1 MLSIL
6 RTRAGLLTLLGA
18 LLVAVAAVLIW
29 GYLTPTEPLAEADAG
44 PGLSL
49 ELATAHASHLVG
61 QQATFYKSPSCGCC
75 DVYAETLE
83 ASGVQVTVISDT
95 NRMYDAKRRF
105 GVPAAAASCHTFT
118 LGGYVIEGH
127 VPMEA
132 LEALLAERPA
142 IDGIVLPG
150 MPIGTPGMPGVKTA
164 PFEVQSLQGG
174 KLAPFMTL

>member
-6 RTRAGLLTLLGA
+6 RTRAGLLSLLGA

-29 GYLTPTEPLAEADAG
+29 VNRTPAEPLVGANTAPELNA
-44 PGLSL
+44 
-49 ELATAHASHLVG
+49 ELAAGHGSHLVG
-61 QQATFYKSPSCGCC
+61 LQATFYKSPACGCC
-75 DVYAETLE
+75 DVYAEALE
-83 ASGVQVTVISDT
+83 ASGVQVTVVSDT
-95 NRMYDAKRRF
+95 NRMYEAKRRF
-105 GVPAAAASCHTFT
+105 GVPPAAASCHTFT
-118 LGGYVIEGH
+118 LDGYVIEGH

-164 PFEVQSLQGG
+164 PFEVLSLQGG
-174 KLAPFMTL
+174 KLSPFMTL